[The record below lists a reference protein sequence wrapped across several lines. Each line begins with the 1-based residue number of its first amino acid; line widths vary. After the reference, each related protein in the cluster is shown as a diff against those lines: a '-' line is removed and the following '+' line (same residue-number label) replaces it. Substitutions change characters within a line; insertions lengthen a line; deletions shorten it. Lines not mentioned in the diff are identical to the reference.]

1 MAVDIKALP
10 AFMIG
15 LFISIMFVVKML
27 PDIVVAIV
35 GTNTTTWGTTEIALY
50 SVLSIIVVAA
60 PVLIIYR
67 ATME

>member
-1 MAVDIKALP
+1 MVMDIKALP

-15 LFISIMFVVKML
+15 LFISVMFVVKML
-27 PDIVVAIV
+27 PDIVTAIV
-35 GTNTTTWGTTEIALY
+35 GTNTSAWGTTEIALY